1 MSTYELVN
9 LNMFDGDNLESYHRT
24 AKKGMVVLNTTN
36 PIFLL
41 HYHPTVKSNV
51 DKLNSPLAQFV
62 YNKNKRSAFFN
73 FTDAGK
79 MLAVLNELNENLA
92 RFPGKEYTAQTSI
105 GRVRFTAR
113 FVWFMEN
120 GERYHIPQNEA
131 PSFYRNLL
139 GGLAEFRAN
148 KTKGSP
154 YPFYAGELDIDGK
167 HEEVMMLVT
176 HHGDFRHDVPV
187 SFLRYVHSGKAGK
200 LTLRYGNTELFW
212 ASYNIEGMPWIKF
225 VEHLHSELLNI
236 SKNLDGDNL
245 YFIFKQHP
253 ALKKYNTY
261 ISTMQSFGKTW
272 LTINTDMAPTN
283 NKVMFM
289 VDEVNMDHLLTF
301 IGGVKYFL
309 QSNKINS

>member
-1 MSTYELVN
+1 MSAYELVN

-24 AKKGMVVLNTTN
+24 AKRGMVVLNTAN
-36 PIFLL
+36 PIFLV
-41 HYHPTVKSNV
+41 HYYPTVKSNI

-79 MLAVLNELNENLA
+79 MLAVLNELNDNLA

-131 PSFYRNLL
+131 SSFYRNLL

-148 KTKGSP
+148 KTKGTL
-154 YPFYAGELDIDGK
+154 YPFYTAELDIDNK

-176 HHGDFRHDVPV
+176 HHGDPRHDVPV
-187 SFLRYVHSGKAGK
+187 SFLRYVQSGRTGK
-200 LTLRYGNTELFW
+200 LTLRYGRTELFW
-212 ASYNIEGMPWIKF
+212 SSTHISGMSWLTFIETLYTSLERIENDLDKDQ
-225 VEHLHSELLNI
+225 LYLLFP
-236 SKNLDGDNL
+236 K
-245 YFIFKQHP
+245 HP
-253 ALKKYNTY
+253 VLKKYNTY

-289 VDEVNMDHLLTF
+289 VDETNFDHLLTF

-309 QSNKINS
+309 QRL